1 MKIKN
6 LLILGIIPLLAACGE
21 NDIVSSKEES
31 SVESSISESSS
42 EISSEEESSS
52 SSSSSS
58 SSIWSEDEITLKEA
72 DAIIEKAKSF
82 KNTKKINYYQNGNY
96 RYEKTEYKRYENFYT
111 LEGECDSFMDAW
123 DQTNL
128 IGYVGFPSD
137 GSINCFYD
145 TLKADVGTQ
154 HAKYY
159 TVKDDAKGDIELTEE
174 AATAKLDQYENN
186 LSSFM
191 DETYYLLR
199 KDWQGEYINSKS
211 LKAERKDI
219 NGVDT
224 LHVTAEKDYTFLYQ
238 SYHAEYNINMSIN
251 SDGSFSKVDFN
262 LNDAGTETVYT
273 LDFEYGDFYDAK
285 DLDEIFNPEL
295 YFSKKLDINFT
306 SIYSPKGSTNTLT
319 VGSAAYLIPHQDY
332 MTSTSDFTY
341 LPSTAV
347 DYWDINVLSSDNE
360 EVISY
365 SETDG
370 CFVANKP
377 GTANLTVGNIYN
389 PYCTTTVEV
398 TVIYAAPTSILAHTP
413 YHQDS
418 YVGEAFTN
426 ADVLLDVEVGPYGA
440 ERGMTVS
447 SSDENIATAYVNENN
462 EVYVHG
468 IKEGYVTIT
477 VASEVDPSI
486 TRSFLFH
493 VTGELSV
500 DKFVGTWED
509 TEYYSTYHM
518 KFTYTFNA
526 DGTGEMIVVG
536 QDSYG
541 VEQTNTIPMTFTLDV
556 ATQTITI
563 TPVGWYVQED
573 LLSVHY
579 YTGDYLKSHFTYGE
593 YYFSINLSR
602 VASEE

>member
-1 MKIKN
+1 MKLKK
-6 LLILGIIPLLAACGE
+6 LLILGIIPLMAGCGE
-21 NDIVSSKEES
+21 VNSSNSENENS
-31 SVESSISESSS
+31 SESSISEYSS
-42 EISSEEESSS
+42 EVSSEE

-58 SSIWSEDEITLKEA
+58 SSIWSENEITLKEA
-72 DAIIEKAKSF
+72 DSIMEKAISF
-82 KNTKKINYYQNGNY
+82 NSKTNKINYYQKGNY
-96 RYEKTEYKRYENFYT
+96 RYEKTEYKRYANFYT
-111 LEGECDSFMDAW
+111 LEGECDSYLDAW

-128 IGYVGFPSD
+128 IGYVGFPTD

-159 TVKDDAKGDIELTEE
+159 SIKDDAKEETELTEE
-174 AATAKLDQYENN
+174 DALAKLDNYENN
-186 LSSFM
+186 LSNFLN
-191 DETYYLLR
+191 ETYYLLR

-211 LKAERKDI
+211 LKAERKDVDGI
-219 NGVDT
+219 DT
-224 LHVTAEKDYTFLYQ
+224 LHIVAEKDYTYLYTA
-238 SYHAEYNINMSIN
+238 YHADYDINISIN
-251 SDGSFSKVDFN
+251 SDGSFSKVDF
-262 LNDAGTETVYT
+262 LLDDAGTTTQYA
-273 LDFEYGDFYDAK
+273 LDFSYGDFFDAK
-285 DLDEIFNPEL
+285 DLDDIFNPEL
-295 YFSKKLDINFT
+295 YFTKKLDINFT
-306 SIYSPKGSTNTLT
+306 SIYAPKGSTNTLT

-332 MTSTSDFTY
+332 MSSTSDFTY

-360 EVISY
+360 DVISY

-389 PYCTTTVEV
+389 PYSITTVEV
-398 TVIYAAPTSILAHTP
+398 TVVYASPSSILAHTP
-413 YHQDS
+413 YNQES

-426 ADVLLDVEVGPYGA
+426 ADVLLDAEVGPYGA

-447 SSDENIATAYVNENN
+447 SSDETIATAYINDDNEI
-462 EVYVHG
+462 YVHG

-486 TRSFLFH
+486 KRSFLFH
-493 VTGELSV
+493 VSGELST

-509 TEYYSTYHM
+509 NEYYTSYHM
-518 KFTYTFNA
+518 KFSYTFNA
-526 DGTGEMIVVG
+526 DGTGEMVLVALNNAG
-536 QDSYG
+536 E
-541 VEQTNTIPMTFTLDV
+541 EQTNTIPMTYTLD
-556 ATQTITI
+556 ASTQTISI
-563 TPVGWYVQED
+563 TPIGWYVQED

-579 YTGDYLKSHFTYGE
+579 YTGEYLKSHFTYGE

>member
-1 MKIKN
+1 MKFKK
-6 LLILGIIPLLAACGE
+6 LLILGVIPLMASCGE
-21 NDIVSSKEES
+21 TDSSSDVEPS
-31 SVESSISESSS
+31 SEDASSIISSS
-42 EISSEEESSS
+42 EETPISSEESS

-58 SSIWSEDEITLKEA
+58 SSIWSENEITLKEA
-72 DAIIEKAKSF
+72 DALVEKAKSF
-82 KNTKKINYYQNGNY
+82 KNTNKIEYYQKGNS

-111 LEGECDSFMDAW
+111 LEGECDSYLDAW

-159 TVKDDAKGDIELTEE
+159 SINDNPTKETELSEEE
-174 AATAKLDQYENN
+174 ALEKLDNYENN
-186 LSSFM
+186 LSNFM
-191 DETYYLLR
+191 SETYYLLR
-199 KDWQGEYINSKS
+199 KDKFGEYINKGS
-211 LKAERKDI
+211 LRAERKDVE
-219 NGVDT
+219 GKDT
-224 LHVTAEKDYTFLYQ
+224 LHIFAEKDYTYLYKE
-238 SYHAEYNINMSIN
+238 YHAEYNINININ
-251 SDGSFSKVDFN
+251 SDGSFSMVDFD
-262 LNDAGTETVYT
+262 LNDAGYTTKYT
-273 LDFEYGDFYDAK
+273 LSFEYGDFFDASS
-285 DLDEIFNPEL
+285 LDEIFNPEL

-306 SIYSPKGSTNTLT
+306 SIYAPKGSKNTLT

-332 MTSTSDFTY
+332 MPYTSDFTY

-377 GTANLTVGNIYN
+377 GKANLTVGNIYN

-398 TVIYAAPTSILAHTP
+398 EVIYSSPSEILAHTP
-413 YHQDS
+413 YNQSS

-440 ERGMTVS
+440 EKGMIVS
-447 SSDENIATAYVNENN
+447 SSDEDIATVYVNENN
-462 EVYVHG
+462 EVMVHG
-468 IKEGYVTIT
+468 KKEGYVTIT
-477 VASEVDPSI
+477 VSSEVDPTI
-486 TRSFLFH
+486 TRSFDFH
-493 VTGELSV
+493 VVGELTN
-500 DKFVGTWED
+500 KNFAGTWED
-509 TEYYSTYHM
+509 NSYYSTYKM
-518 KFTYTFNA
+518 KFSYTFNE
-526 DGTGEMIVVG
+526 DGSG
-536 QDSYG
+536 QMVFTALDSYG
-541 VEQTNTIPMTFTLDV
+541 KEQVNTVPMKYILD
-556 ATQTITI
+556 ASTQTITI
-563 TPVGWYVQED
+563 TPIGWTVQED

-579 YTGDYLKSHFTYGE
+579 YTGEYLKTHFTYGE

-602 VASEE
+602 VKE